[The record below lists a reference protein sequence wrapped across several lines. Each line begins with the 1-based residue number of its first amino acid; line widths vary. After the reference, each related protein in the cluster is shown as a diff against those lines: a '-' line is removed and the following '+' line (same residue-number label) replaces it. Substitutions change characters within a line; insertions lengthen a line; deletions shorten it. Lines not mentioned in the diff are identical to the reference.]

1 MSLKKITNLNNLKES
16 LKNFKFINK
25 FGRRKKK
32 YAFFAGLV
40 AFAALNT
47 GFTAEPTSELPAEPT
62 TKVEETASINPSDEM
77 KKLID
82 EESKNLPS
90 GITVSANGSIAL
102 ADNDSE
108 KQLLTEVVNNTLAN
122 VEDVENMKG
131 VAEGEAVE
139 EPEFVDEIAEKNNV
153 SGYSDTNSYDYDSQY
168 ASVMAMEATA
178 YLPTDGNGAG
188 ITAMGIPAT
197 YGVAAVDP
205 SVIPLG
211 SRLYVP
217 GYGEAIAADTGG
229 AIYGYKIDLCM
240 ESYSEAMNFGRRTV
254 TVYVLR

>member
-1 MSLKKITNLNNLKES
+1 MGLKNIKNLKND
-16 LKNFKFINK
+16 LKNIKIN
-25 FGRRKKK
+25 FGRKEKKC
-32 YAFFAGLV
+32 ALFLGL
-40 AFAALNT
+40 ATFAALNT
-47 GFTAEPTSELPAEPT
+47 GFTGQPTSELPVAQPAIQ
-62 TKVEETASINPSDEM
+62 ETAEVMPSDEM
-77 KKLID
+77 KLLIA

-90 GITVSANGSIAL
+90 GITISESGAITLSE
-102 ADNDSE
+102 NDTN
-108 KQLLTEVVNNTLAN
+108 KKLLSEVVNNTLSKVEN
-122 VEDVENMKG
+122 VEDMKG
-131 VAEGEAVE
+131 LTEGEAVE
-139 EPEFVDEIAEKNNV
+139 EPEFVEEVAQVNSVADY
-153 SGYSDTNSYDYDSQY
+153 GMPSYDDGSQY

-178 YLPTDGNGAG
+178 YLPTDGSGAG

-240 ESYSEAMNFGRRTV
+240 ESYEEAMNFGRRTI
-254 TVYVLR
+254 TVYVLK